1 MAINTTTIDQI
12 PVVETELTGDESIL
26 IQQEPNSKTMGRK
39 TVNDLM
45 SFMSSGQGGTATASY
60 SGSQTND
67 IMYIAG
73 GEYASSNKA
82 GDFNKLIDENGNK
95 ITSIF
100 NVAYTPTYTTRSI
113 EQLYIHFNTYLSNG
127 SQNGTIIGI

>member
-26 IQQEPNSKTMGRK
+26 IQQEPNAKTMGRK
-39 TVNDLM
+39 TVKDLV
-45 SFMSSGQGGTATASY
+45 SFMASGQNGTATASY

-73 GEYASSNKA
+73 GEYARNNI
-82 GDFNKLIDENGNK
+82 GFDKLYDKDG
-95 ITSIF
+95 
-100 NVAYTPTYTTRSI
+100 
-113 EQLYIHFNTYLSNG
+113 
-127 SQNGTIIGI
+127 